1 MLVLN
6 RLRPA
11 ASSQAQ
17 SICLVNTRHPLSK
30 SLKSTTASC
39 SDFQPAVLNENYT
52 DSSARHGLPLPRF
65 WKCLETRQQAT
76 AANLFLTA
84 PTHCQY
90 GLGPRTFST
99 VSKTYKC
106 WNCGESLQQT
116 HTYFCTTC
124 KVLQPPDEDRNYFD
138 IMDCEISFAV
148 NIQKLQRT
156 YRNLQRSLHPDNFSQ
171 KQTKEQELS
180 EKQSALV
187 NKAYRT
193 LLGPL
198 SRGLYMLKL
207 QGLQLEEAS
216 TDFAMEP
223 QFLYEIMEINERLA
237 ATQREE
243 ETSEIGHCVQDRL
256 QELIRDVSES
266 FSKGDLK
273 KAKMLLAKMKYFVNV
288 EDKVKEKLSSS

>member
-17 SICLVNTRHPLSK
+17 SICLVNTRHSLSK
-30 SLKSTTASC
+30 SLKSTTTTC
-39 SDFQPAVLNENYT
+39 SDFEPAFLNENDT
-52 DSSARHGLPLPRF
+52 DSPTRHCLPLTHF

-76 AANLFLTA
+76 AAKLFSTTS
-84 PTHCQY
+84 PYSQY
-90 GLGPRTFST
+90 GLGFRTFST
-99 VSKTYKC
+99 VLKTQNC

-138 IMDCEISFAV
+138 IMDCENSFAV
-148 NIQKLQRT
+148 DIQKLQRT

-187 NKAYRT
+187 NEAYRT

-207 QGLQLEEAS
+207 QGLQLEEG
-216 TDFAMEP
+216 THFAMEP
-223 QFLYEIMEINERLA
+223 QFLNEIMEINESLA
-237 ATQREE
+237 ATQTEE
-243 ETSEIGHCVQDRL
+243 EASDIGHCIQDRL

-273 KAKMLLAKMKYFVNV
+273 KAKMLLAKMKYFVNI